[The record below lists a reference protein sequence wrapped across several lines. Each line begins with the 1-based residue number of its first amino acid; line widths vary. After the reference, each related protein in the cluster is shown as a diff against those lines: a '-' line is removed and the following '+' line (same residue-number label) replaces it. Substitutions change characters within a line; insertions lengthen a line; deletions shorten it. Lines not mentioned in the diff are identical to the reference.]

1 MDLKDLSEIAISI
14 KDHVSNLII
23 PSIEI
28 DEKPPGTE
36 TGRSDFIIVHDADN
50 NAVDEKIRQRLKI
63 SFNTSAEVVE
73 FDKDKTTEDLGIKI
87 ATKNKEI
94 TDIETHFK
102 ALIDAELEYLKLVLF
117 EELNLFSR

>member
-1 MDLKDLSEIAISI
+1 MPEAQKDLSRAIAKST

-73 FDKDKTTEDLGIKI
+73 FDKDKTTEDLG
-87 ATKNKEI
+87 KNCDK
-94 TDIETHFK
+94 K
-102 ALIDAELEYLKLVLF
+102 QR
-117 EELNLFSR
+117 NN